1 MRVIL
6 IIGIVFACPPDR
18 DRVSPAGSV
27 QVFAFRIDGVLMSD
41 FQNRFMQATELI
53 GGRYKLTAL
62 LQKRVRELVR
72 GERALV
78 ELDTKDHIDIALTE
92 VLEGKLEMG
101 AEIQDPEETEILG
114 GARPATDLDLDH
126 DEPKD
131 QISIPL

>member
-1 MRVIL
+1 
-6 IIGIVFACPPDR
+6 
-18 DRVSPAGSV
+18 
-27 QVFAFRIDGVLMSD
+27 MSD
-41 FQNRFMQATELI
+41 FQNRFMQATELV

-78 ELDTKDHIDIALTE
+78 ELESKDHIDIALAE

-101 AEIQDPEETEILG
+101 AEIQDPEETEIFG
-114 GARPATDLDLDH
+114 GARPTKDLDLDQ